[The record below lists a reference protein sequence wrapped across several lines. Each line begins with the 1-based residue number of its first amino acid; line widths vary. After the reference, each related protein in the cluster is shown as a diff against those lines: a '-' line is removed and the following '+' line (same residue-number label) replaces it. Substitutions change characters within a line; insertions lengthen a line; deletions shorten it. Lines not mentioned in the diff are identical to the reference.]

1 MKPFEDLK
9 KAIEFVDSYTGTA
22 DGLELPVSDTLND
35 SMGMNMAIITDKA
48 LAKGFFPNGFIQK
61 EGYRIFKYKESS

>member
-1 MKPFEDLK
+1 MEPFNDRK

-22 DGLELPVSDTLND
+22 ENLELPISDSIND
-35 SMGMNMAIITDKA
+35 PMGVNMAIITDKI

-61 EGYRIFKYKESS
+61 EGFRIYKYR